1 MPTGQQMEEN
11 RMTTR
16 FDCLSRRQK
25 KTLSRRD
32 ILKRGAGLSLGA
44 MLVVS
49 GNAVICPQFAWALET
64 TTLKPETMATLIQL
78 ARDIYPHD
86 KLPDRFYAIAVKP
99 YDADS
104 AKDEALKKLIEDG
117 VADLDKRA
125 GAGGYLGLGWE
136 EERVAILRDIEKS
149 PFFQKV
155 RSGLVTGL
163 YNQKEVWPLF
173 GYEGEAYSKGG
184 YIQRGCDEIEWQKA
198 RRRENRP
205 VTKRH
210 HRPADASRLAE
221 TGKHWEETMAAPYD
235 LKDDKVVVIIGSGAG
250 GGTLGNELAQKG
262 IDVVILEAGKRH
274 EFEDFINDEWDSFA

>member
-1 MPTGQQMEEN
+1 
-11 RMTTR
+11 MTTV
-16 FDCLSRRQK
+16 FDGLSSREK

-104 AKDEALKKLIEDG
+104 AKDETLKKLIEDG

-136 EERVAILRDIEKS
+136 EERVAILREIEKS

-163 YNQKEVWPLF
+163 YNQKEIWPLF
-173 GYEGEAYSKGG
+173 GYEGEAYTKGG
-184 YIQRGCDEIEWQKA
+184 YIQRGFDDIEW
-198 RRRENRP
+198 
-205 VTKRH
+205 
-210 HRPADASRLAE
+210 L
-221 TGKHWEETMAAPYD
+221 
-235 LKDDKVVVIIGSGAG
+235 
-250 GGTLGNELAQKG
+250 
-262 IDVVILEAGKRH
+262 
-274 EFEDFINDEWDSFA
+274 